1 VAKPKLKCL
10 VKKPKRT
17 KAGRRCCSAKSKKAK
32 VRGRSRGASVRQTS
46 VPAPIIHI
54 PPYPDTI
61 VQVPQDPPPVI
72 NLPAPVVQVGAPNV
86 TVPEPIINVAA
97 PQVTVP
103 EPVVQVIT
111 QTGASAS
118 GPLQTALSAY
128 LSDEGGVTLFTQGSS
143 AQSILNRSGVLRELR
158 PDGLVVLEPAEALP
172 GELLYYAAQQIIGFH
187 YPRYQA

>member
-1 VAKPKLKCL
+1 VAKPKTKCL
-10 VKKPKRT
+10 IKQPKRT
-17 KAGRRCCSAKSKKAK
+17 KAGRRCCSAKRKKSK
-32 VRGRSRGASVRQTS
+32 VRPRSRGATVRQS
-46 VPAPIIHI
+46 RIPAPNIHI

-86 TVPEPIINVAA
+86 TVPEP
-97 PQVTVP
+97 
-103 EPVVQVIT
+103 VVQVIM
-111 QTGASAS
+111 QPDASAS

-172 GELLYYAAQQIIGFH
+172 GEFLYYAAQQIIGFH